1 MAYVVRPLIHWP
13 RWRHRNSTFSHLL
26 ILRLP
31 STRAATNFPFLAFFS
46 TSWRQVHFQSR
57 ASKLRDVPSLSVVS
71 ESGDD
76 SSDSS
81 EAKKSRNEKKR
92 EARRTVRWG
101 MELANFSPPQI
112 KRILRVA
119 DLEQEV
125 FDALM
130 LVKRLGRDVR
140 EGKRRQY
147 NYIGGLLR
155 EAEPELMDGLIQAT
169 KDGDQS
175 KFQELSGGVI
185 STLDNEDDGEDEI
198 SEEDQEEDST
208 NTAIVTR
215 WYDGLINKD
224 VSITNEIYSL
234 REVEFDR
241 QELRELVRKLQSALH
256 RNANPANS
264 DDKEKLDAAVV
275 KARTS
280 LTRFLRKLANQLPD
294 E

>member
-130 LVKRLGRDVR
+130 LVKVFVFLSQRLGRDVR

-198 SEEDQEEDST
+198 SEEDQEE
-208 NTAIVTR
+208 V
-215 WYDGLINKD
+215 
-224 VSITNEIYSL
+224 
-234 REVEFDR
+234 
-241 QELRELVRKLQSALH
+241 
-256 RNANPANS
+256 
-264 DDKEKLDAAVV
+264 
-275 KARTS
+275 
-280 LTRFLRKLANQLPD
+280 
-294 E
+294 